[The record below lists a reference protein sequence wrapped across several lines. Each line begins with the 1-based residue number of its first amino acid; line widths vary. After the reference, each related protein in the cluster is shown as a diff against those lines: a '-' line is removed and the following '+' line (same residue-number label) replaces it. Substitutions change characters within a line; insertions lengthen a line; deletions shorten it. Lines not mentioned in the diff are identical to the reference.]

1 MKYEK
6 PMVLER
12 PKPDL
17 RYSDAAPVNGIRFQ
31 VIGLTRELRSR
42 FLSCCKLNNK
52 SGTDVIKDFMQDYI
66 DEHERE

>member
-1 MKYEK
+1 MRNET
-6 PMVLER
+6 PTVLER

-42 FLSCCKLNNK
+42 FLSCCKLKNK
-52 SGTDVIKDFMQDYI
+52 SGKIIVF
-66 DEHERE
+66 